1 MPTTPPISRRGALSA
16 LAVLTVATASASW
29 AVEEASWPNKQI
41 RLIVPYPPGGSADTL
56 GRALSFALGK
66 AFGQSVVV
74 ENRAGASGMIGS
86 QAVSRAEPDGYT
98 LVISGIGSHVIA
110 PKLTPSSFDPIKD
123 FTHIALLGGPPTV
136 LVVNAEGPVK
146 DMQGF
151 ISYAKDKPGGVS
163 WGSPGQGTHGS
174 LIGEA
179 FAQATGLTMVQAPYK
194 GANAAVTD
202 LIANQIQAA
211 FITLSSA
218 MPGLKSG
225 RLRAIALTADS
236 RLDDFP
242 DVPTFKELGYPRL
255 TGTTWFSLSGP
266 PGMRDTVVTRINQAV
281 RDALRTP
288 EVRKELRQQNMV
300 TEDMDASAFT
310 RYVQSELEH
319 WTPFLTPLEKT
330 RP

>member
-1 MPTTPPISRRGALSA
+1 
-16 LAVLTVATASASW
+16 
-29 AVEEASWPNKQI
+29 
-41 RLIVPYPPGGSADTL
+41 
-56 GRALSFALGK
+56 
-66 AFGQSVVV
+66 
-74 ENRAGASGMIGS
+74 
-86 QAVSRAEPDGYT
+86 
-98 LVISGIGSHVIA
+98 
-110 PKLTPSSFDPIKD
+110 
-123 FTHIALLGGPPTV
+123 
-136 LVVNAEGPVK
+136 
-146 DMQGF
+146 
-151 ISYAKDKPGGVS
+151 
-163 WGSPGQGTHGS
+163 
-174 LIGEA
+174 
-179 FAQATGLTMVQAPYK
+179 
-194 GANAAVTD
+194 
-202 LIANQIQAA
+202 
-211 FITLSSA
+211 